1 MRLSW
6 RPYTLELS
14 HPFRIAHG
22 TSHTRTAVLIEL
34 DGGLGEAAIVEYH
47 GESLAAVEEYLK
59 RAAEAL
65 ADAPPTLQGR
75 LALLPA
81 GGSRAAR
88 AAVEMALFDLWG
100 RELGQPLWRLFGLDP
115 KQAPPTSFTIAIG
128 EPADMARLARDSA
141 MPILKLKVGD
151 AGDLERLE
159 AVRAARPDARI
170 RVDANGGWTPARARE
185 LIPELVRLGVEFLE
199 QPLPPAAREDYA
211 GLRGLGLPI
220 FADEPIKTLA
230 DLVAWAPYVDG
241 VVVKLAKS
249 GGLAPARTLMEAA
262 RSLSLEVMIGCMVET
277 RLAVGAAAH
286 LAPLADHADLDG
298 PLLIKNDPFTGLGYA
313 GARLLLPTNPG
324 LGIEAKRG

>member
-151 AGDLERLE
+151 AGDRRVEAGPLPLGPARLQHQLQR
-159 AVRAARPDARI
+159 RAQVTGGQSRPGQQPRLI
-170 RVDANGGWTPARARE
+170 HGFTPAR
-185 LIPELVRLGVEFLE
+185 FSS
-199 QPLPPAAREDYA
+199 AA
-211 GLRGLGLPI
+211 
-220 FADEPIKTLA
+220 
-230 DLVAWAPYVDG
+230 
-241 VVVKLAKS
+241 S
-249 GGLAPARTLMEAA
+249 
-262 RSLSLEVMIGCMVET
+262 SS
-277 RLAVGAAAH
+277 
-286 LAPLADHADLDG
+286 
-298 PLLIKNDPFTGLGYA
+298 
-313 GARLLLPTNPG
+313 
-324 LGIEAKRG
+324 